1 MNKDELNILRE
12 IQKEYLDE
20 IRLREI
26 KHTDELKQQEIKY
39 MKEILRYRRIIK
51 SILIIIIAF
60 IFIWSIGYWIFG
72 EGNNTAF
79 INENTG
85 NIVQQQIKNKG
96 DR

>member
-1 MNKDELNILRE
+1 MNKNESNILRE
-12 IQKEYLDE
+12 IQKEYLNE
-20 IRLREI
+20 INLREI

-60 IFIWSIGYWIFG
+60 IFIWSIVYWIFG